1 MGARYDKYEP
11 IAGGFRAA
19 LAADLTFD
27 AAGSF
32 GPKAVSLDANGRVVV
47 GTAGQSGGVGV
58 VVKNVPLYPNL
69 GNVAGAVNSA
79 VPVGG
84 KAKEIVDVMTSGEII
99 VDASA
104 GLVAGTT
111 YYAAADG
118 SLTATAPGAGVN
130 GYRVG
135 HTVDVLPSGQTRL
148 IVRFER
154 VQG

>member
-1 MGARYDKYEP
+1 MAARYDKYEP
-11 IAGGFRAA
+11 IAGGFRAP

-27 AAGSF
+27 AAGHF
-32 GPKAVSLDANGRVVV
+32 GPKAVSLNASGQVVV

-58 VVKNVPLYPNL
+58 LIKNVPLYPSL
-69 GNVAGAVNSA
+69 GNVPGQINAA

-84 KAKEIVDVMTSGEII
+84 KAGNIVDVMTNGEIVTI
-99 VDASA
+99 S
-104 GLVAGTT
+104 GLAAGTT

-130 GYRVG
+130 GYKVG
-135 HTVDVLPSGQTRL
+135 HTVEADRL
-148 IVRFER
+148 VVRFER